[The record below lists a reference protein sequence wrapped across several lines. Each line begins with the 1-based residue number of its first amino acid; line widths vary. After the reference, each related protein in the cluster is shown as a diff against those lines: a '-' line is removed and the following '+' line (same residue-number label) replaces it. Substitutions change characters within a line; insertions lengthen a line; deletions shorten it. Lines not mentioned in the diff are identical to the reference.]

1 MWTSGKVDTDDGAI
15 AYRFMDIGEPW
26 LERRAF
32 PIVFQHGLGL
42 NSDMWLPWLKSLAAC
57 HPIVMIDLRGHG
69 GSAEAWRKPDYSLDE
84 FGKDITRVLDHLGI
98 QVCHYIGE
106 SFGGTVGLR
115 LAARQPQRL
124 ASVVACSTGI
134 YGQWLTN
141 IGDWPDFVA
150 REGVDAWSRDFMDGR
165 FVPGSVDPSLV
176 DWVDE
181 NQRTL
186 APRVIAGLVRCL
198 LTTDLR
204 QELRE
209 LATPLL
215 VISPGG
221 SPYVDLR
228 SAHAIRELVPSAE
241 AVFFPD
247 ARHGVVMSHW
257 EPCSTAAAQFLARVE
272 ARYRDG
278 S

>member
-1 MWTSGKVDTDDGAI
+1 MWTSGQVDTNDGAI

-26 LERRAF
+26 LERRSF

-42 NSDMWLPWLKSLAAC
+42 TADLWLPWVKSLAAS
-57 HPIVMIDLRGHG
+57 HPIVTVDLRGHG
-69 GSAEAWRKPDYSLDE
+69 GSAGAWTKQDYSLDD
-84 FGKDITRVLDHLGI
+84 FTKDITGVLDHLGI
-98 QVCHYIGE
+98 QVCHFIGE
-106 SFGGTVGLR
+106 SFGGTVGLH
-115 LAARQPQRL
+115 LAAQQPHRL

-141 IGDWPDFVA
+141 IEGWPDFVA
-150 REGVDAWSRDFMDGR
+150 QEGVVAWSREFMKGR
-165 FVPGSVDPSLV
+165 FVPGSVDPALV
-176 DWVDE
+176 DWVDK

-186 APRVIAGLVRCL
+186 APQVIAGLVHCL

-204 QELRE
+204 QELRG
-209 LATPLL
+209 LAAPLL
-215 VISPGG
+215 IISPGG

-228 SAHAIRELVPSAE
+228 SAHALQELVPLAE

-257 EPCSTAAAQFLARVE
+257 SACSAAAAQFFARVE
-272 ARYRDG
+272 ARRGDVG
-278 S
+278 